1 MEEIMNVAT
10 FGIDVGKTWFNLIG
24 LGSRGAVVARERNP
38 YPKHQALPS
47 ATEEALDVGF

>member
-1 MEEIMNVAT
+1 MSAT
-10 FGIDVGKTWFNLIG
+10 GILSLPFN
-24 LGSRGAVVARERNP
+24 RERNP